1 MKPETLGRA
10 GWFGARLDQLQS
22 TRSDDRIG

>member
-10 GWFGARLDQLQS
+10 GWFGARLGQLPS

>member
-1 MKPETLGRA
+1 MKPETLERA
-10 GWFGARLDQLQS
+10 GWFGARLDQPPS

>member
-1 MKPETLGRA
+1 MKPETLERA

-22 TRSDDRIG
+22 TRSDDMIG

>member
-1 MKPETLGRA
+1 MKPETLERA
-10 GWFGARLDQLQS
+10 GWFGAGPDQLPG